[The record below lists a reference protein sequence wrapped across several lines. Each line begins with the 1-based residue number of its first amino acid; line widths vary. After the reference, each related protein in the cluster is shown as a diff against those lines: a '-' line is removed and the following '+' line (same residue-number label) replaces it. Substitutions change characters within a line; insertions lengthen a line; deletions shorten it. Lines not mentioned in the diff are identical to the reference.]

1 MDRMCNLVWLNQ
13 LVSEFFG
20 EKCDIFFVQF
30 CILDAAEV
38 LSASL
43 SWINK
48 DWSVIANVTI
58 FMVRC
63 LLHDYFFLIE
73 LHLSFC
79 RQLKKLQ
86 DQDRKSGWLL
96 HYFVSFG
103 HFDLAFDNKLGA
115 FSVKLFS
122 CRWWFKWKLGMGKR
136 MYWSIFQNQT

>member
-1 MDRMCNLVWLNQ
+1 MQFGLIESTCFRIFWREVG
-13 LVSEFFG
+13 VSFL
-20 EKCDIFFVQF
+20 CDIFFVQF

-63 LLHDYFFLIE
+63 LLRDYFFLIE
-73 LHLSFC
+73 LHLYFC

-86 DQDRKSGWLL
+86 DQDRKSG
-96 HYFVSFG
+96 
-103 HFDLAFDNKLGA
+103 
-115 FSVKLFS
+115 
-122 CRWWFKWKLGMGKR
+122 
-136 MYWSIFQNQT
+136 